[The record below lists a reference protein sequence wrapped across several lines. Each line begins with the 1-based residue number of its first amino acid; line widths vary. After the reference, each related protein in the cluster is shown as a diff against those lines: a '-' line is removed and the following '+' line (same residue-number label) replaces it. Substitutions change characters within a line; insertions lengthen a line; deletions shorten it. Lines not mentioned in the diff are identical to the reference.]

1 MKAFSRGL
9 NRFCLKH
16 PRFGINN
23 LMLYIVIG
31 NIIVFLFSMMDTTKT
46 FMSYLYFN
54 SDLILK
60 GQVWR
65 LVTFLFI
72 PSSSNVLYFAIELYF
87 YYFIGSTLERY
98 WGSAKFTVYYLFGAV
113 LTMIYGTVMSFF
125 VNGYLAVSASYLN
138 LSMFFAFA
146 VLFPDTRVLLMFIIP
161 IKIKWLAIVDAAFFA
176 LGVIVNPFPINL
188 IPLVAIANFLL
199 FFGSDFL
206 DMFRANKRVY
216 SKQSKNFRKEA
227 QHAKMEMDSAP
238 YRHKCAVCGR
248 TDVSNPE
255 LEFRYCSRCAGY
267 HCFCIDHINGHVH
280 FTE

>member
-98 WGSAKFTVYYLFGAV
+98 WGSAKFTVYYLFGAI